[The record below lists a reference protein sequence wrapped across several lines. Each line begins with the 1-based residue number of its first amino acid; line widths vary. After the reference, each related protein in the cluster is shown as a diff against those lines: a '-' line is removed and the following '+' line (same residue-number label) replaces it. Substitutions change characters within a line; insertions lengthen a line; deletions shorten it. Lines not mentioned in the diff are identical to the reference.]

1 MIAFDADIVSLILRG
16 DPVYVERTASIP
28 SADQTVPV
36 IVVEEIMRGWL
47 NAIRQA
53 ESGNFRGT
61 IDSAYLWFEL
71 TFVQFR
77 STRLLSYTAEA
88 EILFQSLRSQRIR
101 VGTRDLRIAATCIV
115 HQAKLIS
122 RNRRDFE
129 LVPGLS
135 VDFWD

>member
-1 MIAFDADIVSLILRG
+1 
-16 DPVYVERTASIP
+16 
-28 SADQTVPV
+28 
-36 IVVEEIMRGWL
+36 MRGWL